1 MPWTQKQ
8 MLRDANGDLIPQYWD
23 VVEQEFK
30 PLTGSDGAND
40 VRLTGSKVEQRELLA
55 RSVYRES
62 QTNTFTVPRG
72 VKGAFFSLRSH
83 GATGVFN
90 ENEGIRVGVRLGSRQ
105 WYSVYIATEWRAT
118 NTSTSEILI
127 YPGIDLGDAEE
138 AYGTVSFAISKLNLQ
153 WATQGRWYVDIR
165 GQIGEDEGFDAEL
178 FVKWIY

>member
-40 VRLTGSKVEQRELLA
+40 VRLTGSKVEQTELLA

-62 QTNTFTVPRG
+62 QTSTFTIPEG
-72 VKGAFFSLRSH
+72 VKGALFSLRSH

-90 ENEGIRVGVRLGSRQ
+90 ENEGIRVGVRIGSRQ
-105 WYSVYIATEWRAT
+105 WYSVYITTEWMRSSTA
-118 NTSTSEILI
+118 TSEILI
-127 YPGIDLGDAEE
+127 YPGVDLGD
-138 AYGTVSFAISKLNLQ
+138 
-153 WATQGRWYVDIR
+153 
-165 GQIGEDEGFDAEL
+165 
-178 FVKWIY
+178 